1 VKPTTTLSL
10 TRKERELPARRLQLV
25 DPDRPVTRGDCVDG
39 PRPCPYSGCRHHLM
53 LDVNEQTGGI
63 RANNGLEVEELE
75 ETCSLDVAARGGVTL
90 QDVSR
95 LMNVSRERVRQVEE
109 NGLRKLGRMVLVK
122 EMGK

>member
-1 VKPTTTLSL
+1 MKPTTTLSL

-39 PRPCPYSGCRHHLM
+39 ERPCPYSGCRHHLM

-63 RANNGLEVEELE
+63 RANNGLEVEELQ
-75 ETCSLDVAARGGVTL
+75 ETCALDVADRGGATL
-90 QDVSR
+90 EEVAQ
-95 LMNVSRERVRQVEE
+95 LMKVSRERVRQIELS
-109 NGLRKLGRMVLVK
+109 GLRKLGRMVLVK